1 MNTPRG
7 FPTLVLFLCTCLLAI
22 PPANAQYI
30 FVDLNGD
37 GLNTPTDVLTGTL
50 PVNVDIYLR
59 TSNNRDGSPA
69 VCASGEQLSIGSFEF
84 VLHSVGGTVQ
94 WGALTGG
101 LFQVGSQI
109 QTAHDDVDF
118 YVGRFDTL
126 GVYVPPGQ
134 VLLGTLPV
142 TALTGTPLLRFAA
155 TTPLSAKYAT
165 SFGSQCRG
173 ADGEFTM
180 ALGRDWTDADGTFGT
195 VLANVSGT
203 VFLDKN
209 GTSGGNCLLDAGEPG
224 LPGWIVTL
232 SPGGQQALTDRN
244 GSYKFLN
251 VLPGI
256 YTVQVTSPGPW
267 RQTCPSGSAG
277 QPVTVLVGQ
286 TYPGLNF
293 GVKQRNLPPLL
304 QAILG
309 KPIAPN
315 KVNNVPLQAADPD
328 GTPLVFSLL
337 NGPSFATVT
346 TTGPGTGN
354 LQLAPLSGDAGRH
367 SLTVGA
373 SDGVYDSRRSA
384 TYTVLS
390 STAVTA
396 QGASEPIR
404 AEVVPNPM
412 NPAGVLTF
420 RTSRSGFLRVSL
432 YDATGKRVRT
442 LVDRKSAPA
451 SLYEIPIDARD
462 AAGKALASGVY
473 FFKIETPGDVQNGR
487 AVVLK

>member
-1 MNTPRG
+1 MNTSRG
-7 FPTLVLFLCTCLLAI
+7 FPILFLILCTCLLAV

-37 GLNTPTDVLTGTL
+37 GLNTPLDVLTGVL
-50 PVNVDIYLR
+50 PVNVDVYLQ
-59 TSNNRDGSPA
+59 TSTNRDGSPA
-69 VCASGEQLSIGSFEF
+69 TCAGGGSLSVGSFEF
-84 VLHSVGGTVQ
+84 ALHSIGGTVQ

-101 LFQVGSQI
+101 LFAVGSQI
-109 QTAHDDVDF
+109 KTANNAVDF

-126 GVYVPPGQ
+126 GVYVPAGQ

-142 TALTGTPLLRFAA
+142 TALTGTPLLRFAT
-155 TTPLSAKYAT
+155 TTPLSAKYTT
-165 SFGSQCRG
+165 SFGSQCAG
-173 ADGEFTM
+173 ADSEYTM
-180 ALGRDWTDADGTFGT
+180 ALGRDWQDADGTFGT

-209 GTSGGNCLLDAGEPG
+209 GVSGGNCLLDAGEPG
-224 LPGWIVTL
+224 VPGWVVTL
-232 SPGGQQALTDRN
+232 SPGGQQALTDRT
-244 GSYKFLN
+244 GSYKFQN
-251 VLPGI
+251 VPPGI
-256 YTVQVTSPGPW
+256 YTAQLTTPGTW
-267 RQTCPSGSAG
+267 RQTCPSVGAG
-277 QPVTVLVGQ
+277 QPVTVLLGQ

-293 GVKQRNLPPLL
+293 GVKPANMPPLL
-304 QAILG
+304 QAIPSKL
-309 KPIAPN
+309 IAPG
-315 KVNNVPLQAADPD
+315 KINNVALQAADPD
-328 GTPLVFSLL
+328 GTPLTFSLL

-346 TTGPGTGN
+346 TTGPGRGN
-354 LQLAPLSGDAGRH
+354 LQLAPLAADEGKH

-390 STAVTA
+390 PTAVTEHETS
-396 QGASEPIR
+396 GPIR

-420 RTSRSGFLRVSL
+420 STSRSGFLRVSL

-451 SLYEIPIDARD
+451 SLYQIPIDARD

-473 FFKIETPGDVQNGR
+473 FFKIETPGDVQSGR

>member
-1 MNTPRG
+1 MNTSRG
-7 FPTLVLFLCTCLLAI
+7 FPILLLFLCTCLFAI

-37 GLNTPTDVLTGTL
+37 GQNTPLDVLSGTL
-50 PVNVDIYLR
+50 PVNVDVYLR
-59 TSNNRDGSPA
+59 TATNRDGSPA
-69 VCASGEQLSIGSFEF
+69 NCSTGQQLSVGSFEF
-84 VLHSVGGTVQ
+84 ILHAVGGTVQ
-94 WGALTGG
+94 WGTLTGG
-101 LFQVGSQI
+101 LFPVNSVTR
-109 QTAHDDVDF
+109 TANNGVDF
-118 YVGRFDTL
+118 YFSRSDTL

-142 TALTGTPLLRFAA
+142 TALAGTPLLRFAS

-173 ADGEFTM
+173 ADEEFTM
-180 ALGRDWTDADGTFGT
+180 ALGRDWVDADGTFGT

-209 GTSGGNCLLDAGEPG
+209 ATSGGNCLLDAGEPG
-224 LPGWIVTL
+224 LPGWVVTL
-232 SPGGQQALTDRN
+232 SPGGQQALTERN
-244 GSYKFLN
+244 GSYKFQN
-251 VLPGI
+251 VPPGI
-256 YTVQVTSPGPW
+256 YTAQATPPGTW
-267 RQTCPSGSAG
+267 QQTCPSGSAG
-277 QPVTVLVGQ
+277 QPVTVLLGQ

-293 GVKQRNLPPLL
+293 GVKAANMPPLL
-304 QAILG
+304 QAITSKL
-309 KPIAPN
+309 IAPN
-315 KVNNVPLQAADPD
+315 KINNVPLQASDPD
-328 GTPLVFSLL
+328 GSSLTFSLV

-346 TTGPGTGN
+346 TTGPGRGN
-354 LQLAPLSGDAGRH
+354 LQLAPLSADEGRH

-390 STAVTA
+390 PTAVSA
-396 QGASEPIR
+396 QEASGPIR

-473 FFKIETPGDVQNGR
+473 FFKIETPGDVQSGR

>member
-1 MNTPRG
+1 MNTSRG
-7 FPTLVLFLCTCLLAI
+7 FPILFLFLCTCLLAV

-37 GLNTPTDVLTGTL
+37 GLNTPADALGAL
-50 PVNVDIYLR
+50 PVNADVYLR
-59 TSNNRDGSPA
+59 TASNRDGSPA
-69 VCASGEQLSIGSFEF
+69 LCSTGEQLSIGSFEF
-84 VLHSVGGTVQ
+84 ILHAVGGTVQ

-101 LFQVGSQI
+101 LFPVGSQI
-109 QTAHDDVDF
+109 RTAHDDVDF

-126 GVYVPPGQ
+126 GVYVPAGQ

-142 TALTGTPLLRFAA
+142 TALAGTPLLRFAS

-173 ADGEFTM
+173 ADEEFTM

-209 GTSGGNCLLDAGEPG
+209 GASGGNCILDPGEPG
-224 LPGWIVTL
+224 VPGWVVTL
-232 SPGGQQALTDRN
+232 SPGGQQTLTERN
-244 GSYKFLN
+244 GSFKFQN

-256 YTVQVTSPGPW
+256 YTAQLRLPGPW
-267 RQTCPSGSAG
+267 RQTCPPGNAG

-293 GVKQRNLPPLL
+293 GVKPANMPPLL
-304 QAILG
+304 QAIQG

-315 KVNNVPLQAADPD
+315 KINNVPLLAADPD
-328 GTPLVFSLL
+328 GSSLTFSLL

-354 LQLAPLSGDAGRH
+354 LQLAPLSSDAGKH
-367 SLTVGA
+367 ALTVGA

-390 STAVTA
+390 PTAVTA
-396 QGASEPIR
+396 QESSGPIR
-404 AEVVPNPM
+404 AEVVPNPL

-473 FFKIETPGDVQNGR
+473 FFKIETPGEVQSGR